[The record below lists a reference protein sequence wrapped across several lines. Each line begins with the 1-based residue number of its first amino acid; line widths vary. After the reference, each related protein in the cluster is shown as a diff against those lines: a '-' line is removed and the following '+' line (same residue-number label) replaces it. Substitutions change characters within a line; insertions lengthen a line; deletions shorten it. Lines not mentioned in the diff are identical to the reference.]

1 MEEFSK
7 YKFSAINVKKMT
19 AVRFRKFS
27 KEISKSNTDT
37 LEAMLEFFEKHQLSP
52 DDEIPNHLFQ
62 VEKRLLKRI
71 NAVIAIIKDIEKTQT
86 KPTIGM
92 LQALFTADDK
102 EKKTPMFVEKKQ
114 HQRTLKEE
122 LNLWKES
129 NES

>member
-1 MEEFSK
+1 
-7 YKFSAINVKKMT
+7 MT

-27 KEISKSNTDT
+27 KEVSKSNTDT

-114 HQRTLKEE
+114 RERTLKEE

>member
-27 KEISKSNTDT
+27 KEVSKSNTDT

-114 HQRTLKEE
+114 RERTLKEE